1 MLGLRNFM
9 TTTQLLFI
17 ITALLAV
24 TPAIAQE
31 ITCLEQLEDIK
42 ANPSS
47 ATNQIYLVSTSQGFN
62 NLGDMDRCLD
72 VEGNNFMSL
81 YFNNNFNNIVGAPYT
96 LCLPSQCTAA
106 WAA

>member
-1 MLGLRNFM
+1 M
-9 TTTQLLFI
+9 
-17 ITALLAV
+17 
-24 TPAIAQE
+24 
-31 ITCLEQLEDIK
+31 EQLEDIK

-47 ATNQIYLVSTSQGFN
+47 AANQIYLVCTSQGFN

-81 YFNNNFNNIVGAPYT
+81 YFNNNFNNIVSAPYV

-106 WAA
+106 WAAQNLNYIS